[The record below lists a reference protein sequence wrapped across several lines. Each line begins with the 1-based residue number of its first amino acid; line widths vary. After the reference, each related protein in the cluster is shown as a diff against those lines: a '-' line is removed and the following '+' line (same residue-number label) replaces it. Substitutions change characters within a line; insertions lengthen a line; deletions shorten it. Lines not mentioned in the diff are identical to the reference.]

1 MATQM
6 AAATAASSTPMMFF
20 FALLLV
26 SRMFFALPPLK
37 TEPVA
42 GRYGR
47 PTPEEWRGWR
57 SGLFLALKFLPSGVV
72 FLLSAGVF
80 SNFPLKAKE
89 RAESP
94 VTEKSRGSAFSTV
107 IIPSLGGTK

>member
-20 FALLLV
+20 FALPLV
-26 SRMFFALPPLK
+26 SWMSFALPPLK

-42 GRYGR
+42 GRCGR
-47 PTPEEWRGWR
+47 PAPEGWRGWR
-57 SGLFLALKFLPSGVV
+57 SELFLALKFLPSGVV
-72 FLLSAGVF
+72 FLLSAGVC

-89 RAESP
+89 KAQPP
-94 VTEKSRGSAFSTV
+94 VNEK
-107 IIPSLGGTK
+107 

>member
-42 GRYGR
+42 GRCGR
-47 PTPEEWRGWR
+47 PAPEEWRGWR
-57 SGLFLALKFLPSGVV
+57 SGSFLALNFLPSGVV
-72 FLLSAGVF
+72 FLLSGGVF
-80 SNFPLKAKE
+80 SNFPPKAKE
-89 RAESP
+89 KAQPP
-94 VTEKSRGSAFSTV
+94 VTEK
-107 IIPSLGGTK
+107 